1 MVFAALFLAA
11 LLPVMM
17 TPIPAMVDYPNHLA
31 RMFILARDGTPAA
44 HPFYQV
50 SWAVYPN
57 LAMDLIVPQ
66 LARFVGVE
74 LGTRLF
80 LLAAQI
86 LTVTGACAI
95 EIAVKRRFQASGFIA
110 LMALYSI
117 PFAWGFLNFQFALG
131 LALWGIAG
139 WILLQDRAWTTR
151 AAIHALFVALLFGAH
166 LFALGIYGFVLG
178 LHELW
183 RAWSR
188 RSPMRDI
195 AVRFLTLALPAVV
208 AFGLMAISGGSI
220 GREGTA
226 WGLSLKLT
234 ICFATLNGY
243 SLPVSAGGTAVF
255 VSLIFMLTRRGAFR
269 VRQSGFWIASGLAI
283 LFLLLPS
290 RLFDTSFV
298 DLRIIVAALLIVPAF
313 VVVAPPSRTWARIA
327 SGVVV
332 GLTLVNVGSALVIA
346 GTYRGEYEALIASFA
361 QVKTGARVI
370 AGHSGEGDDPPARD
384 LADYPIYN
392 AVTLAVAYADAFVP
406 TLFTSVGKQ
415 PIVVN
420 AAHRHLAVPYG
431 GPVAMRVLRDVAQ
444 GLPTDEA
451 PPYARAWTKDF
462 NYLYVVGRSAPN
474 PMPDVLTP
482 LAAASRFTLYRIEK
496 STGTD

>member
-1 MVFAALFLAA
+1 LVFAVLFLVA
-11 LLPVMM
+11 LLPVLT

-31 RMFILARDGTPAA
+31 RMFILVRDGTPAA

-66 LARFVGVE
+66 LARLVSVE
-74 LGTRLF
+74 LATRLF

-86 LTVTGACAI
+86 LVVTGACAI
-95 EIAVKRRFQASGFIA
+95 EIAVKRRLQASGFIA

-131 LALWGIAG
+131 LALWGVAG
-139 WILLQDRAWTTR
+139 WILLQNRTWTAR
-151 AAIHALFVALLFGAH
+151 AAVHTLFVALLFGAH

-188 RSPMRDI
+188 LSPMRDI
-195 AVRFLTLALPAVV
+195 AFRFLTLALPALV
-208 AFGLMAISGGSI
+208 AFGFMAMSGGSI
-220 GREGTA
+220 GQEGTA
-226 WGLSLKLT
+226 WRLPLKLIT
-234 ICFATLNGY
+234 LVMTLNGY
-243 SLPVSAGGTAVF
+243 TLPISVCGTAVL
-255 VSLIFMLTRRGAFR
+255 VSLILMLARRGAFR
-269 VRQSGFWIASGLAI
+269 FLQSGLWIASGLAI
-283 LFLLLPS
+283 LFLLTPS

-313 VVVAPPSRTWARIA
+313 VVVSPPSRTWARLA
-327 SGVVV
+327 GGAVV
-332 GLTLVNVGSALVIA
+332 GLTLLNAGSALVVA
-346 GTYRGEYEALIASFA
+346 GTYRVEYEALVASFG
-361 QVKTGARVI
+361 QVRTGARVI

-406 TLFTSVGKQ
+406 TLFTSAGKQ

-444 GLPTDEA
+444 GLPTEEA
-451 PPYARAWTKDF
+451 PPYARAWTRDF
-462 NYLYVVGRSAPN
+462 DYLYVVGRSAPN
-474 PMPDVLTP
+474 PMPGVLTP
-482 LAAASRFTLYRIEK
+482 LANASRFTLYRIEK
-496 STGTD
+496 SAERD